1 MYVLE
6 IKTKSHLR
14 KFQNP
19 RKARDIDL
27 GIWSI
32 VQVMDGDGKWNFVGH
47 TMFFEDA
54 QIATYLINEAIKE
67 QADSVCIEY
76 IS

>member
-6 IKTKSHLR
+6 IETKNHL
-14 KFQNP
+14 KKIENP

-27 GIWSI
+27 GLWSL
-32 VQVMDGDGKWNFVGH
+32 VQVMDGDGKWHFIGH

-67 QADSVCIEY
+67 KTDSVCVDCI
-76 IS
+76 